1 MTKTQF
7 CPAILLLVGGLAS
20 LGSAYAA
27 SNKEEYELQERCG
40 KRADEIFKREFGNGI
55 SHDKDGS
62 TYFGYINHYNTKLNK
77 CFFLESS
84 MVYTRAKDKK
94 KTGSVSVSV
103 MESLFDINENKEY
116 GTYFKGDEDNQPSAC
131 KVEGKV
137 CDSRKGWETLIKP
150 YMEE

>member
-40 KRADEIFKREFGNGI
+40 KRADESFKREYGNGI
-55 SHDKDGS
+55 RQDKDGS
-62 TYFGYINHYNTKLNK
+62 TIFGYRNHYSTKLNK

-84 MVYTRAKDKK
+84 TGYTQAKDKK
-94 KTGSVSVSV
+94 KTGSV
-103 MESLFDINENKEY
+103 MERLFDINENKEY
-116 GTYFKGDEDNQPSAC
+116 GIYFKRDEDNQPFTC
-131 KVEGKV
+131 NVEGKV
-137 CDSRKGWETLIKP
+137 CHSKKEWETLIKP